1 MKRILT
7 ITFLNFFISGGL
19 TLTIPLLL
27 LERNVNIVEIGLIIA
42 ILPIVFL
49 IARLFMA
56 AIADLK
62 GWSRFYLLLNWPYSL
77 LATLL
82 YFIANSTPIFLLG
95 KIAEAC
101 KESAYWAVNRTA
113 IFSLAP
119 NREEKE
125 ATRNTA
131 IIFLATAIGSATA
144 GLGISTVGF
153 SFTLGIFVATATA
166 IGAPATALWK
176 TGQNFKPKNA
186 QTRKLFELKN
196 YGRKFW
202 LVSIALLFFSLAY
215 YPLLNLLLPV
225 FMAQQLGYNYLTI
238 GVSYMLFNMIAG
250 ISIFGTLKFHLGTKR
265 AILQSSIALFASAFL
280 AYSNLYFPALFLAL
294 AAAEGLGMGFFEAI
308 IAKATKNRPS
318 VSVDI
323 ALLHVPMRFAE
334 FISLLYAGIA
344 VEALGYAS
352 MFILS
357 GIFFTVFSAFAV
369 SLFKNN
375 GNTQQPLHLQGN
387 RANYA
392 IY

>member
-27 LERNVNIVEIGLIIA
+27 LERSVNLVEIGLVISV
-42 ILPIVFL
+42 LPIVFL
-49 IARLFMA
+49 IARLFTA
-56 AIADLK
+56 AMADLK
-62 GWSRFYLLLNWPYSL
+62 GWNRFYLLLNWPASL
-77 LATLL
+77 LATII
-82 YFIANSTPIFLLG
+82 YSIANSTPMFLLG

-144 GLGISTVGF
+144 GLGIYTFGF
-153 SFTLGIFVATATA
+153 SITLGVFIAASA
-166 IGAPATALWK
+166 ALGIPAAALWK

-215 YPLLNLLLPV
+215 YPLLNLLIPV
-225 FMAQQLGYNYLTI
+225 FMAQQLGYNYLSI
-238 GVSYMLFNMIAG
+238 GLAYMLFNMIAG
-250 ISIFGTLKFHLGTKR
+250 ISIFGTLKFQLGTKR
-265 AILQSSIALFASAFL
+265 ALLQSSIALAASALL
-280 AYSNLYFPALFLAL
+280 AYSNLWFPALFLVL

-318 VSVDI
+318 VSIDI
-323 ALLHVPMRFAE
+323 GLLHVPMRFAE
-334 FISLLYAGIA
+334 FISLLYAGFA
-344 VEALGYAS
+344 TQTVGYAP
-352 MFILS
+352 MFFLS
-357 GIFFTVFSAFAV
+357 GIFFMIFSALSAY
-369 SLFKNN
+369 LIKN
-375 GNTQQPLHLQGN
+375 
-387 RANYA
+387 
-392 IY
+392 